1 MSSTT
6 SAGASADS
14 ASVRSST
21 TTSSKSLLTDP
32 LDPATAGPILTST
45 SGSSSGTS
53 SGSSSSTSSGVS
65 TSALSSTPTVLSSST
80 SSSRPASSSTTAGV
94 STTGGS
100 SATSTVSTTRSAAS
114 SSTPSSTTRS
124 TTSYTL
130 SSTTR
135 STTSFTL
142 SYTTRSTT
150 LSTTTSTTR
159 STTRSTTSS
168 TSITCKPVPTASSGK
183 RGLSFNDPKFTNLF
197 SAISCTLNPVG
208 RSRTSWAYN
217 WFSAPCDNFNHAS
230 LCSVPFNP
238 YLEFI
243 PMLWSNDRDLQ
254 NVWNSNVQA
263 AAARGWKTILA
274 FNEPDIAHS
283 GGSGMS
289 IADAVTS
296 WKQYIQPLKAQGFRL
311 GSPAVTNAQGLN
323 MGNDW
328 QVKFLDQ
335 TPGKGGCIGCTV
347 DFLAVHWY
355 GGPTDF
361 DSFFNHVAYSWSVV
375 GGQRMPV
382 WITEFGITGGTDAQ
396 VENFLRVV
404 IDAFENQPY
413 WSFVE
418 RYAWFTAGNSSPTS
432 GPLVAANGTSLS
444 RAGQVYENQV

>member
-1 MSSTT
+1 MKVRSVIAAFALVGAT
-6 SAGASADS
+6 SAAPSTQNIEERQAPTCGVVGNDKGWLRAPSYNDDAANDDYDS
-14 ASVRSST
+14 AGNV
-21 TTSSKSLLTDP
+21 D
-32 LDPATAGPILTST
+32 DAADYHNF
-45 SGSSSGTS
+45 
-53 SGSSSSTSSGVS
+53 
-65 TSALSSTPTVLSSST
+65 LSSQIDKQHDL
-80 SSSRPASSSTTAGV
+80 AGV
-94 STTGGS
+94 DDF
-100 SATSTVSTTRSAAS
+100 R
-114 SSTPSSTTRS
+114 PSSEQHNHK
-124 TTSYTL
+124 TSLHQPPGEHHGCGYYKQQQQQQQA
-130 SSTTR
+130 SDQQHN
-135 STTSFTL
+135 FTGNVIHYFGW
-142 SYTTRSTT
+142 SECRQRQS
-150 LSTTTSTTR
+150 
-159 STTRSTTSS
+159 
-168 TSITCKPVPTASSGK
+168 CKPVPTASSGK

-197 SAISCTLNPVG
+197 SATSCTPNSVG

-217 WFSAPCDNFNHAS
+217 WFSAPCDDFNHAS

-254 NVWNSNVQA
+254 NAWNSNVQA
-263 AAARGWKTILA
+263 AAARGWKTVLA

-355 GGPTDF
+355 GGPTDL

-404 IDAFENQPY
+404 IDAFENQPD

-418 RYAWFTAGNSSPTS
+418 RYAWFTASNSSPTS